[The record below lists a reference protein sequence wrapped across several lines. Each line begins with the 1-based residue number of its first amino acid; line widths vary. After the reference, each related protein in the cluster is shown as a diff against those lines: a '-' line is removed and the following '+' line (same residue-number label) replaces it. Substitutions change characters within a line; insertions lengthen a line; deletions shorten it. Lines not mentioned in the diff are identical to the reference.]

1 MRHLSVALISASCW
15 LVAGGIAIAAML
27 AFGAGMAGTILA
39 VLALAA
45 ALAASLVTGF
55 RAEQQFQAHLETL
68 GHAVGLPPDE
78 RPRSVETLVQ
88 GLCLRLDRANQFKVA
103 LASLR
108 QPVALYG
115 ADGAILG
122 ASHGLMAIEPSIDEG
137 AGIET
142 VLGDGYVLG
151 GAAPESL
158 VMLGGRRFVAEQR
171 PLSGGRG
178 VIELTPAGHHISDDD
193 LDAFASAL
201 SAGRSSFRFDDWGM
215 QHSAVL
221 QALGGAMEAVDGN
234 LGAIGHLIDG
244 EDVDPALLEGS
255 GGFAPLLQRLRE
267 TLIGLAEER
276 DTALETRDQ
285 LQAKIEAILVAI
297 DRYRES
303 VTSLAEL
310 ADQSHQGL
318 AAATTALREG
328 RDKTE
333 TVLVLERQAISLAA
347 DAALAVQRSGIAITG
362 VETTAA
368 EIDKMVG
375 AIEDVSFRTN
385 LLALNAAVEA
395 ARAGEKGASFAV
407 VAAEVRT
414 LAQATQSAARE
425 IRALVGKSRSQVGSS
440 AAETHSLEKIVAG
453 LGVHLENLS
462 NETDMIA
469 GALDD
474 GNGAIA
480 QLGGSVSAVGTE
492 VARALRLPARR
503 RPA

>member
-1 MRHLSVALISASCW
+1 MRHLSVALISACCW
-15 LVAGGIAIAAML
+15 LLAGGIAIAAML
-27 AFGAGMAGTILA
+27 AFGAGVAGTVMA
-39 VLALAA
+39 VA
-45 ALAASLVTGF
+45 ALAVALVASLMIGF
-55 RAEQQFQAHLETL
+55 RAERAFHAHLEKL

-78 RPRSVETLVQ
+78 RPRSVEILVR

-103 LASLR
+103 LASLK

-122 ASHGLMAIEPSIDEG
+122 ASHGLMAIEPAIDEG

-158 VMLGGRRFVAEQR
+158 IMLGGRRFVAEQR

-193 LDAFASAL
+193 LDAFVSAL
-201 SAGRSSFRFDDWGM
+201 SAGRSGFRFDDWGT
-215 QHSAVL
+215 QHSPVL
-221 QALGGAMEAVDGN
+221 QGLGGAMAALDGN
-234 LGAIGHLIDG
+234 LDAIERLLEG
-244 EDVDPALLEGS
+244 EEIDPALLKGS
-255 GGFAPLLQRLRE
+255 GSFAPLLVRLRE
-267 TLIGLAEER
+267 TLIGLSDER
-276 DTALETRDQ
+276 DAAAAMRDQ
-285 LQAKIEAILVAI
+285 LQSKIEAILVAI

-303 VTSLAEL
+303 VSSLAEL

-318 AAATTALREG
+318 AAATSAIRES
-328 RDKTE
+328 REKTE

-362 VETTAA
+362 VESTAS
-368 EIDKMVG
+368 EIDKMIG

-414 LAQATQSAARE
+414 LAQASQSAARE
-425 IRALVGKSRSQVGSS
+425 IRVLVGKSRSQVGSS
-440 AAETHSLEKIVAG
+440 VAETHSLEKIVAG

-474 GNGAIA
+474 GSGAIA
-480 QLGGSVSAVGTE
+480 QLGGSVTAVGTE

>member
-1 MRHLSVALISASCW
+1 MRHLSVALISACCW
-15 LVAGGIAIAAML
+15 LLAGTIAIVAML
-27 AFGAGMAGTILA
+27 AFGAGIAGTVMAVAALA
-39 VLALAA
+39 V
-45 ALAASLVTGF
+45 ALAASLMIGF
-55 RAEQQFQAHLETL
+55 RAERAFQAHLEKL

-78 RPRSVETLVQ
+78 RPRSVEILVQ
-88 GLCLRLDRANQFKVA
+88 GLCLRLERANQFKVA
-103 LASLR
+103 LASLK

-122 ASHGLMAIEPSIDEG
+122 ASHGLMAIEPAIDEG

-158 VMLGGRRFVAEQR
+158 IMLGGRRFVAEQR

-193 LDAFASAL
+193 LDAFVSAL
-201 SAGRSSFRFDDWGM
+201 SAGRSGFRFDDWGM
-215 QHSAVL
+215 QHSPVL
-221 QALGGAMEAVDGN
+221 QGLGGAMEALDGN
-234 LGAIGHLIDG
+234 LEAIDRLLEGQ
-244 EDVDPALLEGS
+244 DVDSALLEGAN
-255 GGFAPLLQRLRE
+255 GFAPLLVRLRE
-267 TLIGLAEER
+267 TLIGLSDER
-276 DTALETRDQ
+276 DAASAMRDQ

-303 VTSLAEL
+303 VSSLAEL

-318 AAATTALREG
+318 NAASSAIRES
-328 RDKTE
+328 REKTE

-362 VETTAA
+362 VENTAA

-395 ARAGEKGASFAV
+395 ARAGEKGAGFAV

-414 LAQATQSAARE
+414 LAQATQKAARE
-425 IRALVGKSRSQVGSS
+425 IKSLVGTSRREAS
-440 AAETHSLEKIVAG
+440 ASVEQAASLKKILSG
-453 LGVHLENLS
+453 LGGHLENLS

-469 GALDD
+469 GALDE
-474 GNGAIA
+474 GSGAIA
-480 QLGGSVSAVGTE
+480 RASRSRAGR
-492 VARALRLPARR
+492 ARGKRSTTSRR
-503 RPA
+503 RSMAF

>member
-1 MRHLSVALISASCW
+1 MMLTFG
-15 LVAGGIAIAAML
+15 GGITGTVL
-27 AFGAGMAGTILA
+27 AVASL
-39 VLALAA
+39 VLALV
-45 ALAASLVTGF
+45 ASLVIGF
-55 RAEQQFQAHLETL
+55 RAEREFHDHLEKL
-68 GHAVGLPPDE
+68 GHAVGLPPDQ
-78 RPRSVETLVQ
+78 RPRSVEVLVQ
-88 GLCLRLDRANQFKVA
+88 GLCVRLDRANQFKVA
-103 LASLR
+103 LASLK

-115 ADGAILG
+115 ADGVIFG
-122 ASHGLMAIEPSIDEG
+122 ASHGLMAIEPAVDEG
-137 AGIET
+137 TGIET

-158 VMLGGRRFVAEQR
+158 IMLGGRRFVAEQH

-193 LDAFASAL
+193 LDAFTAAL
-201 SAGRSSFRFDDWGM
+201 SAGRSGFRFDDWGM
-215 QHSAVL
+215 QHSPVL
-221 QALGGAMEAVDGN
+221 QGLGAAMEALDTNLRAVDN
-234 LGAIGHLIDG
+234 LLEGEDIDG
-244 EDVDPALLEGS
+244 ALYEGS
-255 GGFAPLLQRLRE
+255 GGFAPLLARLRE
-267 TLIGLAEER
+267 TLIGLAGER
-276 DTALETRDQ
+276 DGALAMRDH

-318 AAATTALREG
+318 AAATSAIRES
-328 RDKTE
+328 REKTE
-333 TVLVLERQAISLAA
+333 TVLVLERQAMSLAA
-347 DAALAVQRSGIAITG
+347 DAALAVQRSGNAITG
-362 VETTAA
+362 VENTAD
-368 EIDKMVG
+368 EIDRMVG

-407 VAAEVRT
+407 VADEVRT
-414 LAQATQSAARE
+414 LAQASQQAARE
-425 IRALVGKSRSQVGSS
+425 IRVLVSKSRSQVGSS

-480 QLGGSVSAVGTE
+480 QLGGSVTAVGTE
-492 VARALRLPARR
+492 VERALRLPARK